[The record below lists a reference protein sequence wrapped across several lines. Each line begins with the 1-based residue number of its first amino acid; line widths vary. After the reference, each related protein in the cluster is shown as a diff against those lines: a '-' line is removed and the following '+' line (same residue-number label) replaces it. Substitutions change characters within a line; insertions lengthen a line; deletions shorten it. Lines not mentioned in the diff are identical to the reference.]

1 MTKADKII
9 IWTIVLL
16 SLFSLIFQNVIFSGQ
31 EKTII
36 VIELNGRVYASYE
49 TDKIESAK
57 EINIETELGKKKII
71 LSKEGAEIT
80 DTDCKDRSC
89 LGKVT
94 KNGDFI
100 VCLPHKLIVRA
111 EGVKEVD
118 GVAY

>member
-9 IWTIVLL
+9 LCIILL
-16 SLFSLIFQNVIFSGQ
+16 ASLFSLAFQNIFFSGQ
-31 EKTII
+31 EKTKI

-49 TDKIESAK
+49 TEKIKGTK
-57 EINIETELGKKKII
+57 EIVIETETGKNKIKI
-71 LSKEGAEIT
+71 SKEGAEIT
-80 DTDCKDRSC
+80 ETDCKDRAC

-100 VCLPHKLIVRA
+100 VCLPHKLVVRA
-111 EGVKEVD
+111 EGIKEVD